1 MDGNEDPMPPK
12 PPEEEAE
19 LTPDEIDAISGGVQH
34 RRHRATKP
42 LKVPR
47 AAVPCPAPCPMTPA
61 RLPVPCPTPCP
72 MTPKD

>member
-1 MDGNEDPMPPK
+1 MPPK

-47 AAVPCPAPCPMTPA
+47 AAVPCP
-61 RLPVPCPTPCP
+61 TPCP
-72 MTPKD
+72 CTPKD